1 MFNDKRAY
9 AEFQIKRAAKH
20 MQVVTFEQIEGLLS
34 VQFTD
39 DVLREHFNHELRL
52 GESELRVLGDTH
64 ILMPG
69 FPISINDMEHSEEWK
84 KMTCRSAELGGWI
97 LMRKTPAK
105 FGTPILAGES
115 IANIHDVFYADFIHK
130 KLFGKPLFDF
140 NGYETIRTSDTW
152 EPFCKC
158 RAGYNQYPDRRN
170 RIEELSETV
179 SKEDFMAYVMK

>member
-1 MFNDKRAY
+1 MPLNQRAY
-9 AEFQIKRAAKH
+9 AEYQIKNVAKY
-20 MQVVTFEQIEGLLS
+20 MEVVTLEQIEELLG
-34 VQFTD
+34 VKFTD
-39 DVLREHFNHELRL
+39 AVLREHFNHELRL
-52 GESELRVLGDTH
+52 GEPELRLLGDTH

-69 FPISINDMEHSEEWK
+69 FPISINNMEYSEDWK

-97 LMRKTPAK
+97 LMRKIPVK

-115 IANIHDVFYADFIHK
+115 IANIHDVFYVDFIHK

-179 SKEDFMAYVMK
+179 SKEDFIVYTMK